1 MAEIEIRNLGFR
13 YDESNQTLGALEDV
27 SLHIHDGEF
36 ICVIGRSGCG
46 KTTLLRLIAGL
57 HPATTGEI
65 RIDGSIV
72 ERPGTNRSIVFQN
85 YTLFPWMT
93 ARKNV
98 QFGIREVRSE
108 LLNAEIMTIA
118 DEFLQKVDMLVDADK
133 YPYQLSGGM
142 RQRVAIA
149 RALAMDTDILL
160 LDEPFGALDA
170 KIRGELQLLLE
181 ELWNSGN
188 GRRKTVVFVTHDIN
202 EAVLLADRI
211 IFMQPGRISADI
223 AVDIPRPRG
232 NPSQEAARSMK
243 ELRDELLVLFY
254 KDGDMRGA
262 EMEDANETSD

>member
-72 ERPGTNRSIVFQN
+72 ARPGANRSIVFQN

-108 LLNAEIMTIA
+108 LLNAEIRTIA

-188 GRRKTVVFVTHDIN
+188 GRRKTVIFVTHDIN

-223 AVDIPRPRG
+223 VVNIPRPRG
-232 NPSQEAARSMK
+232 NPSPGLARSMK